1 MDENNLIPK
10 KFRSLPL
17 RNGVGVALLNKDN
30 KVFVGK
36 RIDNPNDFWQMPQ
49 GGIDKGESSLD
60 AAIREL
66 YEETGIKRVEVLKE
80 LSETM
85 TYILPNNLLGV
96 IWRGR
101 FKGQKQKWYI
111 MKFLGQDNEINLKT
125 KNPEFLDWKW
135 VNVDKLT
142 EKVVDFKFDIYKKI
156 IIEIKKL

>member
-1 MDENNLIPK
+1 MDEKYLIPK